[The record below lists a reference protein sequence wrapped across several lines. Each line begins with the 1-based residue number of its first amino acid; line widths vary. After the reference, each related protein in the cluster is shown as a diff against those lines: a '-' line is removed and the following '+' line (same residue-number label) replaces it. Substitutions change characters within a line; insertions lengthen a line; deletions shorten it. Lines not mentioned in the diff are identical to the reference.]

1 MTDMLASIAR
11 LMRPDSIAVIGAS
24 DNAARIGG
32 RPIRYLLAAGYT
44 GAIYPVNPNY
54 QTVQGLQAYPSVEA
68 LPQAPDLAIIALPA
82 VPALAAAASCARLG
96 VGAVIMFSADFAE
109 AGEEGRQRQEELTR
123 LSRDFGMAILGPNCL
138 GAFNVSHRMYG
149 SFSAIFESGFP
160 EAGDVGIVS
169 QSGGYGSHL
178 TKIALQRGV
187 KIGQWMTTG
196 NEAGIDVGTGIS
208 WMAAQP
214 DIRIIL
220 AYAEGVHARDTL
232 VAGLSAA
239 RAAGKPVLFF
249 KSGGS
254 EVGAAA
260 VQTHTAAMSGADA
273 VFDGMLAQFG
283 AIRMPHTEAMVDAAY
298 LLQRAPRA
306 AGNRIGLVTISGA
319 VGVQMADA
327 AAENGLAVPPMPE
340 AAQAAMKQLNP
351 YAAVRN
357 PVDITAQAF
366 NDLDLVR
373 QNLDIVLQNPDY
385 DALVAFF
392 TVTAGSKAIAPGLSA
407 ALSPLPKQHPTKPMV
422 LCIVADRDTIA
433 RYEEA
438 GFAVFEDPYRAM
450 AALGVLAKLAQGS
463 QPDAK
468 ALSADLLTAAD
479 AALARH
485 DGTEAGAK
493 AVLAALGI
501 PVPAGRVAP
510 SAADAAVVAR
520 ELDAAVAVKIHSA
533 AILHKSEAGG
543 VALNLRSPEAV
554 EQAAAGMLQRLP
566 DASGVLV
573 ERMADPGLEFILGL
587 HHDAELGP
595 VIMLGLGGFHAELY
609 QDACF
614 RLAPVSVAE
623 ARRALMSLRG
633 SKAFAGFRTQKA
645 ADIDAVAQAA
655 ATLSAYF
662 ATRSDRIGSLEIN
675 PLRALPPGRGVVA
688 CDAVLLKR

>member
-1 MTDMLASIAR
+1 MAR
-11 LMRPDSIAVIGAS
+11 LMRPGSIAIIGAS
-24 DNAARIGG
+24 DNPTRIGG
-32 RPIRYLLAAGYT
+32 RPIRYLRDAGFE
-44 GAIYPVNPNY
+44 GPIYPVNPNY
-54 QTVQGLQAYPSVEA
+54 QTVQGLQAYAAVDA
-68 LPQAPDLAIIALPA
+68 LPQVPDLAIIALPA
-82 VPALAAAASCARLG
+82 VPALAAAATCARLG

-109 AGEEGRQRQEELTR
+109 AGEEGRKRQEELTR
-123 LSRDFGMAILGPNCL
+123 LGRDSGMAILGPNCL

-160 EAGDVGIVS
+160 AAGDVGIVS

-187 KIGQWMTTG
+187 RIGQWMTTG
-196 NEAGIDVGTGIS
+196 NEAGIDVGTGIK
-208 WMAAQP
+208 WMASQP

-220 AYAEGVHARDTL
+220 AYAEGVHSRNTL

-239 RAAGKPVLFF
+239 RAAGKPVLFM

-260 VQTHTAAMSGADA
+260 AQTHTAAMSGANA
-273 VFDGMLAQFG
+273 VFDGMLAQYG

-298 LLQRAPRA
+298 LLQRAPRT
-306 AGNRIGLVTISGA
+306 AGNRVGLVTISGA

-327 AAENGLAVPPMPE
+327 AAENGLAVPPLPE
-340 AAQAAMKQLNP
+340 AAQVKLKAINP

-385 DALVAFF
+385 DSLVAFF

-407 ALSPLPKQHPTKPMV
+407 ALSPLPQQHPAKPMV
-422 LCIVADRDTIA
+422 LCIVADAETIA

-450 AALGVLAKLAQGS
+450 AALGVLAKLAEAPLAAASGL
-463 QPDAK
+463 PADILAK
-468 ALSADLLTAAD
+468 AD
-479 AALARH
+479 AALAQH
-485 DGTEAGAK
+485 DGTEARAK
-493 AVLAALGI
+493 ALLAALGV
-501 PVPAGRVAP
+501 PVPENRIAHSPAG
-510 SAADAAVVAR
+510 AAEAAR
-520 ELDAAVAVKIHSA
+520 KLGTAVAVKIHSA
-533 AILHKSEAGG
+533 DILHKSETGG
-543 VALNLRSPEAV
+543 VVLNLQSPEAV
-554 EQAAAGMLQRLP
+554 QTAATDMLRRLP
-566 DASGVLV
+566 QASGVLV
-573 ERMADPGLEFILGL
+573 ECMAVPGLEFILGL

-609 QDACF
+609 QDVCF
-614 RLAPVSVAE
+614 RLAPVSAAE
-623 ARRALMSLRG
+623 ARRALMGLRG
-633 SKAFAGFRTQKA
+633 SKAFGGFRTQAA

-662 ATRSDRIGSLEIN
+662 AARSDRIASLEIN
-675 PLRALPPGRGVVA
+675 PLRALPPGHGVIA
-688 CDAVLLKR
+688 CDAVLLRT

>member
-1 MTDMLASIAR
+1 MTDLLAGIAR
-11 LMRPDSIAVIGAS
+11 LMRPDSIAIIGAS
-24 DNAARIGG
+24 DNATRIGG
-32 RPIRYLLAAGYT
+32 RPIRYLLAAGYK

-54 QTVQGLQAYPSVEA
+54 QTVQGLPAHASVDA
-68 LPQAPDLAIIALPA
+68 LPQVPDLAIIALPA

-109 AGEEGRQRQEELTR
+109 AGEEGRKRQEELTR
-123 LSRDFGMAILGPNCL
+123 LGRDSGMAILGPNCL

-178 TKIALQRGV
+178 TKIALRRGV

-196 NEAGIDVGTGIS
+196 NEAGIDVGLGIQ
-208 WMAAQP
+208 WMASQP

-220 AYAEGVHARDTL
+220 AYAEGVHSRDTL

-239 RAAGKPVLFF
+239 RAAGKPVLFM

-260 VQTHTAAMSGADA
+260 AQTHTAAMSGADA
-273 VFDGMLAQFG
+273 VFDGMLAQYG

-298 LLQRAPRA
+298 LLQHAPRM
-306 AGNRIGLVTISGA
+306 AGNRVGLVTISGA

-340 AAQAAMKQLNP
+340 SSQAAMKQLNP

-407 ALSPLPKQHPTKPMV
+407 ALSPLPRQHPAKPMV

-433 RYEEA
+433 RYEDA
-438 GFAVFEDPYRAM
+438 GFAVFEDPWRAM

-463 QPDAK
+463 QPEAA
-468 ALSADLLTAAD
+468 ALPADLLAAAD

-485 DGTEAGAK
+485 DGTEASAK
-493 AVLAALGI
+493 AVLAALGV
-501 PVPAGRVAP
+501 PVPNGCIAQ
-510 SAADAAVVAR
+510 SALGAAEAAR
-520 ELDAAVAVKIHSA
+520 SLGGAVAVKIHSA
-533 AILHKSEAGG
+533 EILHKSEAGG
-543 VALNLRSPEAV
+543 VVLNLRTSEAV
-554 EQAAAGMLQRLP
+554 EAAAAEMLQRLP
-566 DASGVLV
+566 QAGGVLV
-573 ERMADPGLEFILGL
+573 EQMAAPGLEFILGL
-587 HHDAELGP
+587 QHDAELGP

-609 QDACF
+609 QDVCF
-614 RLAPVSVAE
+614 RLAPVSAAE
-623 ARRALMSLRG
+623 ARRALLGLRG
-633 SKAFAGFRTQKA
+633 SRAFNGFRNQA
-645 ADIDAVAQAA
+645 VADIDAVAQAA

-662 ATRSDRIGSLEIN
+662 AARGARIASLEIN
-675 PLRALPPGRGVVA
+675 PLRALPPGQGVIA
-688 CDAVLLKR
+688 CDAVLLTR

>member
-1 MTDMLASIAR
+1 MTDLSRIAR
-11 LMRPDSIAVIGAS
+11 LMRPQSIAIIGAS
-24 DNAARIGG
+24 DNPTRIGG
-32 RPIRYLLAAGYT
+32 RPIRYLRDAGFG

-54 QTVQGLQAYPSVEA
+54 QTVQGLQAYAAVDT
-68 LPQAPDLAIIALPA
+68 LPEVPDLAIIALPA
-82 VPALAAAASCARLG
+82 VPALAAAAACARIG
-96 VGAVIMFSADFAE
+96 VGAAILFSADFAE
-109 AGEEGRQRQEELTR
+109 AGEDGRKRQDELTQ
-123 LSRDFGMAILGPNCL
+123 LGRDSGMAILGPNCL
-138 GAFNVSHRMYG
+138 GAFNANHRMYG
-149 SFSAIFESGFP
+149 SFSAIFENGFP
-160 EAGDVGIVS
+160 SVGDVGIVS

-187 KIGQWMTTG
+187 RVGQWMTTG

-220 AYAEGVHARDTL
+220 AYAEGVHSRDTL

-239 RAAGKPVLFF
+239 RAAGKPVLFM

-260 VQTHTAAMSGADA
+260 AQTHTAAMSGADA
-273 VFDGMLAQFG
+273 VFDGMLAQYG
-283 AIRMPHTEAMVDAAY
+283 AVRMLHTEAMVDAAY

-306 AGNRIGLVTISGA
+306 AGNRVGLVTISGA

-327 AAENGLAVPPMPE
+327 AAENGLAVPPMP
-340 AAQAAMKQLNP
+340 ASAQAAMKALNP

-366 NDLDLVR
+366 NDLNLVR
-373 QNLDIVLQNPDY
+373 QNLDIVLENPDY

-407 ALSPLPKQHPTKPMV
+407 ALSPLPQRHPTKPMV
-422 LCIVADRDTIA
+422 LCIVADAETTH
-433 RYEEA
+433 RYEDA

-450 AALGVLAKLAQGS
+450 AALGVLAKLADTLRPEATELPAGIL
-463 QPDAK
+463 A
-468 ALSADLLTAAD
+468 AAD

-485 DGTEAGAK
+485 DGTEASAK
-493 AVLAALGI
+493 AVVAALGVT
-501 PVPAGRVAP
+501 VPDGRIAHSP
-510 SAADAAVVAR
+510 TGAADIAR
-520 ELDAAVAVKIHSA
+520 RLGTAVAVKIHA
-533 AILHKSEAGG
+533 ADILHKSEAGG

-554 EQAAAGMLQRLP
+554 EAAATDMLKRLP
-566 DASGVLV
+566 QANGVLV
-573 ERMADPGLEFILGL
+573 ESMAAPGLEFILGL

-609 QDACF
+609 QDVCF
-614 RLAPVSVAE
+614 RLAPVSAAE
-623 ARRALMSLRG
+623 ARHALLGLRG
-633 SKAFAGFRTQKA
+633 SKAFNGFRTQAA

-662 ATRSDRIGSLEIN
+662 AARSDQIASLEIN
-675 PLRALPPGRGVVA
+675 PLRALPPGQGVIA
-688 CDAVLLKR
+688 CDAVLLQR

>member
-1 MTDMLASIAR
+1 MTDFSRIAR
-11 LMRPDSIAVIGAS
+11 LMRPASIAIIGAS
-24 DNAARIGG
+24 DNPTRIGG
-32 RPIRYLLAAGYT
+32 RPIRYLRDAGFD
-44 GAIYPVNPNY
+44 GPIYPVNPNY
-54 QTVQGLQAYPSVEA
+54 QTVQGLPAYATVDA
-68 LPQAPDLAIIALPA
+68 LPQVPDLAIIALPA
-82 VPALAAAASCARLG
+82 VPALAAVTACARLG
-96 VGAVIMFSADFAE
+96 VGAVILFSADFAE
-109 AGEEGRQRQEELTR
+109 AGEEGRKRQEELTR
-123 LSRDFGMAILGPNCL
+123 LGRASGMAILGPNCL

-160 EAGDVGIVS
+160 QAGDVGIVS

-187 KIGQWMTTG
+187 RIGQWMTTG
-196 NEAGIDVGTGIS
+196 NEAGIDVGTGIQ
-208 WMAAQP
+208 WMASQP

-239 RAAGKPVLFF
+239 RAAGKPVLFM

-260 VQTHTAAMSGADA
+260 AQTHTAAMSGADA
-273 VFDGMLAQFG
+273 VFDGMLAQYD

-298 LLQRAPRA
+298 LLQRAPHA
-306 AGNRIGLVTISGA
+306 AGNRVGLVTISGA

-327 AAENGLAVPPMPE
+327 AAENGLAVPPLPE
-340 AAQAAMKQLNP
+340 AAQAKLKALNP

-385 DALVAFF
+385 DSLVAFF
-392 TVTAGSKAIAPGLSA
+392 TVTAGSKAIAPDLSA
-407 ALSPLPKQHPTKPMV
+407 ALSPLPQQHPAKPMV
-422 LCIVADRDTIA
+422 LCIVADAETIA
-433 RYEEA
+433 RYEAA

-450 AALGVLAKLAQGS
+450 SALGVLAKLAEAPLAAASGL
-463 QPDAK
+463 PADILAK
-468 ALSADLLTAAD
+468 AD

-485 DGTEAGAK
+485 DGTEARAK
-493 AVLAALGI
+493 ALLAALGV
-501 PVPAGRVAP
+501 PVPEGRIAHSPAG
-510 SAADAAVVAR
+510 AAEAAR
-520 ELDAAVAVKIHSA
+520 RLGAAVAVKIHSA
-533 AILHKSEAGG
+533 DILHKSEAGG
-543 VALNLRSPEAV
+543 VVLNLQSPEAV
-554 EQAAAGMLQRLP
+554 QTAATDMLRRLP
-566 DASGVLV
+566 QASGVLV
-573 ERMADPGLEFILGL
+573 ERMAPPGLEFILGL

-609 QDACF
+609 QDVCF
-614 RLAPVSVAE
+614 RLAPVSAAE
-623 ARRALMSLRG
+623 ARHALMGLRG
-633 SKAFAGFRTQKA
+633 SKAYGGFRTQAA

-662 ATRSDRIGSLEIN
+662 AARSDQVASLEIN
-675 PLRALPPGRGVVA
+675 PLRALPPGNGVIA
-688 CDAVLLKR
+688 CDAVLLRT